1 MSTIKISQLPLISV
15 LNSNTTNTLFVAVDV
30 PSGITGQFTSHT
42 LAQGLYSNEVLNV
55 GKNQQNLPNTIAQ
68 FSLSGESYVQ
78 TNLVNYS
85 DGGTADIVVTANV
98 GSGGTDSTN
107 FIDMGYANK
116 LYQPGSEFNNIGNA
130 IYPLDGYLYV
140 QGTTGSPTGNLV
152 IGTTTPSSTLR
163 FIAGGGA
170 NSNIVASMTSSNVT
184 FLRDVYISG
193 NTKITGNLIV
203 TAITT
208 SGTNQ
213 NLVLDPNGTGDV
225 VLPFNTELL
234 VQSGAVSTS
243 NTVGAIVITGGLG
256 LTGNIY
262 SGGIYITGS
271 GNGVTFTDGTLQTTA
286 GSSVA
291 NTLYLTGGL
300 NAANANVVYLQT
312 NLNAANASIAYI
324 TGVDNTQNTRIQF
337 AWNTANAALANTNG
351 VVTAGDFV
359 ITGNLITLGVASTG
373 LVTIN
378 AVSYSANTP
387 AFRVSG
393 SANGF
398 SQPPVNQGYMAQFT
412 GFQNTSARII
422 VDSFG
427 ANAYSVIAGRSARGT
442 VLVPQATANGDI
454 LMRVSGNG
462 WANNFAQFGS
472 GRIDIVATENYTD
485 TSRGSQIQFWN
496 TKPGTNTLF
505 QIATFNSDFATISG
519 SLQPLKGFIWYPRQ
533 LAGAQTAITLDYAN
547 DSVIRATTAAGVTVS
562 FANYTAGKV
571 VDMWITN
578 TAGTNQTFTH
588 GCTALNSTVNATTYS
603 IPGTSTIY
611 VKYICFGTDIG
622 NTFVSIT
629 HA

>member
-1 MSTIKISQLPLISV
+1 MSTIKITQLQPLNQ
-15 LNSNTTNTLFVAVDV
+15 LQANTSNTIFVGVDI
-30 PSGITGQFTSHT
+30 PSGVTGKITATT
-42 LAQGLYSNEVLNV
+42 LAQGLYSNNALNV
-55 GKNQQNLPNTIAQ
+55 GINPNTLPNTIAQ
-68 FSLSGESYVQ
+68 FALGGDSYIQ
-78 TNLVNYS
+78 TNLVNTN
-85 DGGTADIVVTANV
+85 DGGSADIVVTANV
-98 GSGGTDSTN
+98 GSGGTDSAN

-116 LYQPGSEFNNIGNA
+116 NYQPGQEFNNIGTA
-130 IYPLDGYLYV
+130 ISPLDGYLYV
-140 QGTTGSPTGNLV
+140 QGTKGSLGGNLT
-152 IGTTTPSSTLR
+152 IGTTTSNTTLK
-163 FIAGGGA
+163 FMVGGGTAA
-170 NSNIVASMTSSNVT
+170 NVVATMTSNS
-184 FLRDVYISG
+184 
-193 NTKITGNLIV
+193 
-203 TAITT
+203 
-208 SGTNQ
+208 
-213 NLVLDPNGTGDV
+213 LVL
-225 VLPFNTELL
+225 NT
-234 VQSGAVSTS
+234 QSY
-243 NTVGAIVITGGLG
+243 
-256 LTGNIY
+256 LT
-262 SGGIYITGS
+262 
-271 GNGVTFTDGTLQTTA
+271 FADGTKQLTA

-291 NTLYLTGGL
+291 NTIYLQGAL
-300 NAANANVVYLQT
+300 NSANANITYLFGAINTDNAALSLASSNTVYLQGA
-312 NLNAANASIAYI
+312 LNSANANINYLFGI
-324 TGVDNTQNTRIQF
+324 QTTQNNSISL
-337 AWNTANAALANTNG
+337 AWNTANSAIANTNG
-351 VVTAGDFV
+351 TRTAGDFV

-442 VLVPQATANGDI
+442 VLAPQATANGDI
-454 LMRVSGNG
+454 LMRMSGNG
-462 WANNFAQFGS
+462 WANNFSQFGS

-505 QIATFNSDFATISG
+505 QIASFNSDFAVISG
-519 SLQPLKGFIWYPRQ
+519 SLQPQKGFIWYPRQ
-533 LAGAQTAITLDYAN
+533 LVGAQTAITLDFAN
-547 DSVIRATTAAGVTVS
+547 DAVIRATTAAGVTVS
-562 FANYTAGKV
+562 FANYIAGKV

-588 GCTALNSTVNATTYS
+588 GCSALNSTVNATTYT

-611 VKYICFGTDIG
+611 VKYISFNTDIG

>member
-1 MSTIKISQLPLISV
+1 MSTIKITQLQPLNQ
-15 LNSNTTNTLFVAVDV
+15 LQANTSNTIFVGVDI
-30 PSGITGQFTSHT
+30 PSGVTGKITATT
-42 LAQGLYSNEVLNV
+42 LAQGLYSNNALNV
-55 GKNQQNLPNTIAQ
+55 GINPNTLPNTIAQ
-68 FSLSGESYVQ
+68 FALGGDSYIQ
-78 TNLVNYS
+78 TNLVNTN
-85 DGGTADIVVTANV
+85 DGGSADIVVTANV
-98 GSGGTDSTN
+98 GSGGTDSAN

-116 LYQPGSEFNNIGNA
+116 NYQPGQEFNNIGTA
-130 IYPLDGYLYV
+130 ISPLDGYLYV
-140 QGTTGSPTGNLV
+140 QGTKGSLGGNLT
-152 IGTTTPSSTLR
+152 IGTTTSNTTLK
-163 FIAGGGA
+163 FMVGGGTAA
-170 NSNIVASMTSSNVT
+170 NVVATMTSNS
-184 FLRDVYISG
+184 
-193 NTKITGNLIV
+193 
-203 TAITT
+203 
-208 SGTNQ
+208 
-213 NLVLDPNGTGDV
+213 LVL
-225 VLPFNTELL
+225 NT
-234 VQSGAVSTS
+234 QSY
-243 NTVGAIVITGGLG
+243 
-256 LTGNIY
+256 LT
-262 SGGIYITGS
+262 
-271 GNGVTFTDGTLQTTA
+271 FADGTKQLTA

-291 NTLYLTGGL
+291 NTIYLQGAL
-300 NAANANVVYLQT
+300 NSANANITYLFGAINTDNAALSLASSNTVYLQGALNSANANIT
-312 NLNAANASIAYI
+312 YLFGAINTDNAALSLASSNTVYLQGALNSANANINYLFGI
-324 TGVDNTQNTRIQF
+324 QTTQNNSISL
-337 AWNTANAALANTNG
+337 AWNTANSAIANTNG
-351 VVTAGDFV
+351 TRTAGDFV

-442 VLVPQATANGDI
+442 VLAPQATANGDI
-454 LMRVSGNG
+454 LMRMSGNG
-462 WANNFAQFGS
+462 WANNFSQFGS

-505 QIATFNSDFATISG
+505 QIASFNSDFAVISG
-519 SLQPLKGFIWYPRQ
+519 SLQPQKGFIWYPRQ
-533 LAGAQTAITLDYAN
+533 LVGAQTAITLDFAN
-547 DSVIRATTAAGVTVS
+547 DAVIRATTAAGVTVS
-562 FANYTAGKV
+562 FANYIAGKV

-588 GCTALNSTVNATTYS
+588 GCSALNSTVNATTYT

-611 VKYICFGTDIG
+611 VKYISFNTDIG